1 MLVLFGHWLTQ
12 LPSWERSYTA
22 TQELMRLIPGLEKK
36 INEGE
41 PEEIAEFYAEVRSI
55 ILFIDAF
62 TY

>member
-1 MLVLFGHWLTQ
+1 MK

-22 TQELMRLIPGLEKK
+22 AQELIRLIPGLGKK

-55 ILFIDAF
+55 TLFIGAF